1 MEISSFAIWK
11 FRYVEGFLQGF
22 HAFDM
27 ETSKYVD
34 PFTFATTWIRYNFK
48 AETAEIERPD
58 GTKIE
63 VSFSGLVQK
72 LKDLGMYVERGEHE
86 RHHLAGPQKDE

>member
-11 FRYVEGFLQGF
+11 FRYIEGFLQGF
-22 HAFDM
+22 HAFDL

-58 GTKIE
+58 GTK
-63 VSFSGLVQK
+63 VSVKFSELVQK
-72 LKDLGMYVERGEHE
+72 LKDLGMYVERPASE
-86 RHHLAGPQKDE
+86 RHHLAGPQKEE

>member
-22 HAFDM
+22 HSFDL

-63 VSFSGLVQK
+63 VSFSGHTCRAEYRK
-72 LKDLGMYVERGEHE
+72 EHCDSYRQE
-86 RHHLAGPQKDE
+86 PS